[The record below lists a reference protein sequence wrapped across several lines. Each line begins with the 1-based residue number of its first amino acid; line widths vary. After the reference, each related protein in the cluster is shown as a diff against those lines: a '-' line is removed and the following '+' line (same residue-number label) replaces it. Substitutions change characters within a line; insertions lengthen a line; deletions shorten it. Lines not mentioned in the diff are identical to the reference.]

1 MINNI
6 ILGENSHLTNSL
18 IKSLKNKVIFSSN
31 KFSQENLK
39 KIKS

>member
-6 ILGENSHLTNSL
+6 IIGENSHLTNSL

-31 KFSQENLK
+31 KFSKEKFKQN
-39 KIKS
+39 